1 MGKLWGNYGEI
12 THICLRM
19 REERETVLAVPSATT
34 QLLSDSSDVTK
45 VMTSSD
51 GDTLALFLK

>member
-19 REERETVLAVPSATT
+19 REERETALAVPSATT

-51 GDTLALFLK
+51 GAF